1 MNFRGSA
8 FPQVG
13 ISPRVIKM
21 SLAKKMFVPEG
32 VLVPC
37 VGLPV
42 EIDLGDIHPWS
53 GSLKNAKQM
62 VLEGK
67 SPAMF
72 VFVENA
78 SQLEKLNHELQE
90 LWEQKITFWLFYPK
104 KPHLGTDLGRDIVW
118 QKMKQLGL
126 SGTRQVGIDN
136 NWSCLYFKAK

>member
-1 MNFRGSA
+1 VNFPGSA
-8 FPQVG
+8 FTQLG
-13 ISPRVIKM
+13 KGSRVIKM

-53 GSLKNAKQM
+53 GSIKNAKQM

-67 SPAMF
+67 SPSLF
-72 VFVENA
+72 VFVEN
-78 SQLEKLNHELQE
+78 SNQLSKLNEELKIM
-90 LWEQKITFWLFYPK
+90 WEQKITFWVFYPK
-104 KPHLGTDLGRDIVW
+104 KPHLNTDLGRDIVW
-118 QKMKQLGL
+118 EKLKQIGL

-136 NWSCLYFKAK
+136 NWSCLYYKAK

>member
-1 MNFRGSA
+1 MNFLDSA
-8 FPQVG
+8 FTQVG
-13 ISPRVIKM
+13 KSPRVIKM
-21 SLAKKMFVPEG
+21 SLAKKMFVPDG

-67 SPAMF
+67 SPSLF
-72 VFVENA
+72 VFVENTI
-78 SQLEKLNHELQE
+78 QLGKLSEELQA
-90 LWEQKITFWLFYPK
+90 LWEQKVTFWLFYPK
-104 KPHLGTDLGRDIVW
+104 KPHLNTDLGRDIVW
-118 QKMKQLGL
+118 QKMKQIGL
-126 SGTRQVGIDN
+126 SGSRQVGIDS